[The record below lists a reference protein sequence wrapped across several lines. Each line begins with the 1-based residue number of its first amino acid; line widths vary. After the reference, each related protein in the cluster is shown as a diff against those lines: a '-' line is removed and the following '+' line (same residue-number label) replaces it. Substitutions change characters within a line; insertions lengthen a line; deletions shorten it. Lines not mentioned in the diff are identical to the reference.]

1 MDIQDSCGTLLKQIH
16 DALEKQ
22 ANNSLR
28 ADGLTMAQVGVLLM
42 LDRAEHRQ
50 MPLKE
55 LEKALHVA
63 QSTAAG
69 IVSRLEQ
76 KGLVESFG
84 DAEDRRVKV
93 VRLSGRSRL
102 LPDGGRPD
110 GRGGET
116 AALVSDRGRAGHF
129 YTAAAQGPGLLAVM
143 SAESPQSGRFAPH
156 SRAMLPTS
164 AEPGVCRQ
172 RSAIAAICL
181 PI

>member
-76 KGLVESFG
+76 KDLVESFG

-93 VRLSGRSRL
+93 VRLSEAGAGCCRTADARMAEAERQL
-102 LPDGGRPD
+102 LSSLTEAERDI
-110 GRGGET
+110 
-116 AALVSDRGRAGHF
+116 F
-129 YTAAAQGPGLLAVM
+129 ILLLRKVRD
-143 SAESPQSGRFAPH
+143 SLQ
-156 SRAMLPTS
+156 
-164 AEPGVCRQ
+164 
-172 RSAIAAICL
+172 
-181 PI
+181 

>member
-93 VRLSGRSRL
+93 VRLSEAGAGCCRTADARMAEAERQL
-102 LPDGGRPD
+102 LSSLTEAERDI
-110 GRGGET
+110 
-116 AALVSDRGRAGHF
+116 F
-129 YTAAAQGPGLLAVM
+129 ILLLRKVRD
-143 SAESPQSGRFAPH
+143 SLQ
-156 SRAMLPTS
+156 
-164 AEPGVCRQ
+164 
-172 RSAIAAICL
+172 
-181 PI
+181 

>member
-42 LDRAEHRQ
+42 LDRAEHRH

-93 VRLSGRSRL
+93 VRLSEAGAGCCRTADARMAEAERQL
-102 LPDGGRPD
+102 LSSLTEAERDI
-110 GRGGET
+110 
-116 AALVSDRGRAGHF
+116 F
-129 YTAAAQGPGLLAVM
+129 ILLLRKVRD
-143 SAESPQSGRFAPH
+143 SLQ
-156 SRAMLPTS
+156 
-164 AEPGVCRQ
+164 
-172 RSAIAAICL
+172 
-181 PI
+181 

>member
-1 MDIQDSCGTLLKQIH
+1 MTALDIQDSCGTLLKQIH

-69 IVSRLEQ
+69 IVARVERG
-76 KGLVESFG
+76 GLVESFG

-93 VRLSGRSRL
+93 VRLSEAGAGCCRTADARMAEAERQL
-102 LPDGGRPD
+102 LSSLTEAERDI
-110 GRGGET
+110 
-116 AALVSDRGRAGHF
+116 F
-129 YTAAAQGPGLLAVM
+129 ILLLRKVRD
-143 SAESPQSGRFAPH
+143 SLQ
-156 SRAMLPTS
+156 
-164 AEPGVCRQ
+164 
-172 RSAIAAICL
+172 
-181 PI
+181 

>member
-22 ANNSLR
+22 GNNSLR

-93 VRLSGRSRL
+93 VRLSEAGAGCCRTADARMAEAERQL
-102 LPDGGRPD
+102 LSSLTEAERDI
-110 GRGGET
+110 
-116 AALVSDRGRAGHF
+116 F
-129 YTAAAQGPGLLAVM
+129 ILLLRKVRD
-143 SAESPQSGRFAPH
+143 SLQ
-156 SRAMLPTS
+156 
-164 AEPGVCRQ
+164 
-172 RSAIAAICL
+172 
-181 PI
+181 

>member
-28 ADGLTMAQVGVLLM
+28 ADRLTMAQVGVLLM

-93 VRLSGRSRL
+93 VRLSEAGAGCCRTADARMAEAERQL
-102 LPDGGRPD
+102 LSSLTEAERDI
-110 GRGGET
+110 
-116 AALVSDRGRAGHF
+116 F
-129 YTAAAQGPGLLAVM
+129 ILLLRKVRD
-143 SAESPQSGRFAPH
+143 SLQ
-156 SRAMLPTS
+156 
-164 AEPGVCRQ
+164 
-172 RSAIAAICL
+172 
-181 PI
+181 

>member
-1 MDIQDSCGTLLKQIH
+1 MTALDIQDSCGTLLKQIH

-93 VRLSGRSRL
+93 VRLSEAGAGCCRTADARMAEAERQL
-102 LPDGGRPD
+102 LSSLTEAERD
-110 GRGGET
+110 
-116 AALVSDRGRAGHF
+116 F
-129 YTAAAQGPGLLAVM
+129 FILLLRKVRD
-143 SAESPQSGRFAPH
+143 SLQ
-156 SRAMLPTS
+156 
-164 AEPGVCRQ
+164 
-172 RSAIAAICL
+172 
-181 PI
+181 

>member
-93 VRLSGRSRL
+93 VRLSEAGAGCCRTADARMAEAERQMLSSLTEAERDIFIL
-102 LPDGGRPD
+102 LLRKVRDS
-110 GRGGET
+110 
-116 AALVSDRGRAGHF
+116 L
-129 YTAAAQGPGLLAVM
+129 Q
-143 SAESPQSGRFAPH
+143 
-156 SRAMLPTS
+156 
-164 AEPGVCRQ
+164 
-172 RSAIAAICL
+172 
-181 PI
+181 

>member
-93 VRLSGRSRL
+93 VRLSEAGAGCCR
-102 LPDGGRPD
+102 
-110 GRGGET
+110 T
-116 AALVSDRGRAGHF
+116 ADARM
-129 YTAAAQGPGLLAVM
+129 AAAERQLL
-143 SAESPQSGRFAPH
+143 SSLTEAERDIFILLLRKVRDSLQ
-156 SRAMLPTS
+156 
-164 AEPGVCRQ
+164 
-172 RSAIAAICL
+172 
-181 PI
+181 

>member
-76 KGLVESFG
+76 KGLVECFG

-93 VRLSGRSRL
+93 VRLSEAGAGCCRTADARMAEAERQL
-102 LPDGGRPD
+102 LSSLTEAERDI
-110 GRGGET
+110 
-116 AALVSDRGRAGHF
+116 F
-129 YTAAAQGPGLLAVM
+129 ILLLRKVRD
-143 SAESPQSGRFAPH
+143 SLQ
-156 SRAMLPTS
+156 
-164 AEPGVCRQ
+164 
-172 RSAIAAICL
+172 
-181 PI
+181 

>member
-50 MPLKE
+50 MPLKG

-93 VRLSGRSRL
+93 VRLSEAGAGCCRTADARMAEAERQL
-102 LPDGGRPD
+102 LSSLTEAERDI
-110 GRGGET
+110 
-116 AALVSDRGRAGHF
+116 F
-129 YTAAAQGPGLLAVM
+129 ILLLRKVRD
-143 SAESPQSGRFAPH
+143 SLQ
-156 SRAMLPTS
+156 
-164 AEPGVCRQ
+164 
-172 RSAIAAICL
+172 
-181 PI
+181 

>member
-1 MDIQDSCGTLLKQIH
+1 MGIQDSCGTLLKQIH

-93 VRLSGRSRL
+93 VRLSEAGAGCCRTADARMAEAERQL
-102 LPDGGRPD
+102 LSSLTEAERDI
-110 GRGGET
+110 
-116 AALVSDRGRAGHF
+116 F
-129 YTAAAQGPGLLAVM
+129 ILLLRKVRD
-143 SAESPQSGRFAPH
+143 SLQ
-156 SRAMLPTS
+156 
-164 AEPGVCRQ
+164 
-172 RSAIAAICL
+172 
-181 PI
+181 

>member
-22 ANNSLR
+22 ANNTLR

-93 VRLSGRSRL
+93 VRLSEAGAGCCRTADARMAEAERQL
-102 LPDGGRPD
+102 LSSLTEAERDI
-110 GRGGET
+110 
-116 AALVSDRGRAGHF
+116 F
-129 YTAAAQGPGLLAVM
+129 ILLLRKVRD
-143 SAESPQSGRFAPH
+143 SLQ
-156 SRAMLPTS
+156 
-164 AEPGVCRQ
+164 
-172 RSAIAAICL
+172 
-181 PI
+181 

>member
-1 MDIQDSCGTLLKQIH
+1 MTALDIQDSCGTLLKQRH

-93 VRLSGRSRL
+93 VRLSEAGAGCCRTADARMAEAERQL
-102 LPDGGRPD
+102 LSSLTEAERDI
-110 GRGGET
+110 
-116 AALVSDRGRAGHF
+116 F
-129 YTAAAQGPGLLAVM
+129 ILLLRKVRD
-143 SAESPQSGRFAPH
+143 SLQ
-156 SRAMLPTS
+156 
-164 AEPGVCRQ
+164 
-172 RSAIAAICL
+172 
-181 PI
+181 

>member
-1 MDIQDSCGTLLKQIH
+1 MTALDIQDSCGTLLKQIH

-93 VRLSGRSRL
+93 VRLSEAGAGCCRTADARMAEAERQL
-102 LPDGGRPD
+102 LSSLTEAERDI
-110 GRGGET
+110 
-116 AALVSDRGRAGHF
+116 F
-129 YTAAAQGPGLLAVM
+129 ILLLRKVRD
-143 SAESPQSGRFAPH
+143 SLQ
-156 SRAMLPTS
+156 
-164 AEPGVCRQ
+164 
-172 RSAIAAICL
+172 
-181 PI
+181 

>member
-93 VRLSGRSRL
+93 VRLSEAGAGCCRTADARMAEAERQL
-102 LPDGGRPD
+102 LSSLT
-110 GRGGET
+110 E
-116 AALVSDRGRAGHF
+116 AERASF
-129 YTAAAQGPGLLAVM
+129 ILLLRKVRD
-143 SAESPQSGRFAPH
+143 SLQ
-156 SRAMLPTS
+156 
-164 AEPGVCRQ
+164 
-172 RSAIAAICL
+172 
-181 PI
+181 

>member
-1 MDIQDSCGTLLKQIH
+1 MDIQDSCGTVLKQIH

-93 VRLSGRSRL
+93 VRLSEAGAGCCRTADARMAEAERQL
-102 LPDGGRPD
+102 LSSLTEAERDI
-110 GRGGET
+110 
-116 AALVSDRGRAGHF
+116 F
-129 YTAAAQGPGLLAVM
+129 ILLLRKVRD
-143 SAESPQSGRFAPH
+143 SLQ
-156 SRAMLPTS
+156 
-164 AEPGVCRQ
+164 
-172 RSAIAAICL
+172 
-181 PI
+181 

>member
-1 MDIQDSCGTLLKQIH
+1 MDIQESCGTLLKQIH

-22 ANNSLR
+22 ANNTLR

-93 VRLSGRSRL
+93 VRLSEAGAGCCRTADARMAEAERQL
-102 LPDGGRPD
+102 LSSLTEAERDI
-110 GRGGET
+110 
-116 AALVSDRGRAGHF
+116 F
-129 YTAAAQGPGLLAVM
+129 ILLLRKVRD
-143 SAESPQSGRFAPH
+143 SLQ
-156 SRAMLPTS
+156 
-164 AEPGVCRQ
+164 
-172 RSAIAAICL
+172 
-181 PI
+181 

>member
-28 ADGLTMAQVGVLLM
+28 ADGLTMAQVGILLM

-93 VRLSGRSRL
+93 VRLSEAGAGCCRTADARMAEAERQL
-102 LPDGGRPD
+102 LSSLTEAERDI
-110 GRGGET
+110 
-116 AALVSDRGRAGHF
+116 F
-129 YTAAAQGPGLLAVM
+129 ILLLRKVRD
-143 SAESPQSGRFAPH
+143 SLQ
-156 SRAMLPTS
+156 
-164 AEPGVCRQ
+164 
-172 RSAIAAICL
+172 
-181 PI
+181 

>member
-50 MPLKE
+50 MLLKE

-93 VRLSGRSRL
+93 VRLSEAGAGCCRTADARMAEAERQL
-102 LPDGGRPD
+102 LSSLTEAERDI
-110 GRGGET
+110 
-116 AALVSDRGRAGHF
+116 F
-129 YTAAAQGPGLLAVM
+129 ILLLRKVRD
-143 SAESPQSGRFAPH
+143 SLQ
-156 SRAMLPTS
+156 
-164 AEPGVCRQ
+164 
-172 RSAIAAICL
+172 
-181 PI
+181 

>member
-22 ANNSLR
+22 ANNRLSV
-28 ADGLTMAQVGVLLM
+28 DGVTMAQVGVVLM

-93 VRLSGRSRL
+93 VRLSEAGAGCCRTADARMAEAERQL
-102 LPDGGRPD
+102 LSSLTEAERDI
-110 GRGGET
+110 
-116 AALVSDRGRAGHF
+116 F
-129 YTAAAQGPGLLAVM
+129 ILLLRKVRD
-143 SAESPQSGRFAPH
+143 SLQ
-156 SRAMLPTS
+156 
-164 AEPGVCRQ
+164 
-172 RSAIAAICL
+172 
-181 PI
+181 

>member
-93 VRLSGRSRL
+93 VRLSEAGAGCCRTADARMAEAERQL
-102 LPDGGRPD
+102 LSSLTEAERD
-110 GRGGET
+110 
-116 AALVSDRGRAGHF
+116 F
-129 YTAAAQGPGLLAVM
+129 FILLLRKVRD
-143 SAESPQSGRFAPH
+143 SLQ
-156 SRAMLPTS
+156 
-164 AEPGVCRQ
+164 
-172 RSAIAAICL
+172 
-181 PI
+181 

>member
-50 MPLKE
+50 MLLKE

-93 VRLSGRSRL
+93 VRLSEAGAGCCRTADARMAEAERQL
-102 LPDGGRPD
+102 LSSLTEAERD
-110 GRGGET
+110 
-116 AALVSDRGRAGHF
+116 F
-129 YTAAAQGPGLLAVM
+129 FILLLRKVRD
-143 SAESPQSGRFAPH
+143 SLQ
-156 SRAMLPTS
+156 
-164 AEPGVCRQ
+164 
-172 RSAIAAICL
+172 
-181 PI
+181 

>member
-69 IVSRLEQ
+69 GADRSFSAPAIWPSRW
-76 KGLVESFG
+76 
-84 DAEDRRVKV
+84 
-93 VRLSGRSRL
+93 
-102 LPDGGRPD
+102 
-110 GRGGET
+110 
-116 AALVSDRGRAGHF
+116 
-129 YTAAAQGPGLLAVM
+129 
-143 SAESPQSGRFAPH
+143 
-156 SRAMLPTS
+156 
-164 AEPGVCRQ
+164 
-172 RSAIAAICL
+172 
-181 PI
+181 

>member
-1 MDIQDSCGTLLKQIH
+1 MPQDSCGALIKQIH

-93 VRLSGRSRL
+93 VRLSEAGAGCCRTADARMAEAERQL
-102 LPDGGRPD
+102 LSSLTEAERDI
-110 GRGGET
+110 
-116 AALVSDRGRAGHF
+116 F
-129 YTAAAQGPGLLAVM
+129 ILLLRKVRD
-143 SAESPQSGRFAPH
+143 SLQ
-156 SRAMLPTS
+156 
-164 AEPGVCRQ
+164 
-172 RSAIAAICL
+172 
-181 PI
+181 

>member
-1 MDIQDSCGTLLKQIH
+1 MTALDIQDSCGTLLKQIH

-76 KGLVESFG
+76 KGLVECFG

-93 VRLSGRSRL
+93 VRLSEAGAGCCRTADARMAEAERQL
-102 LPDGGRPD
+102 LSSLTEAERDI
-110 GRGGET
+110 
-116 AALVSDRGRAGHF
+116 F
-129 YTAAAQGPGLLAVM
+129 ILLLRKVRD
-143 SAESPQSGRFAPH
+143 SLQ
-156 SRAMLPTS
+156 
-164 AEPGVCRQ
+164 
-172 RSAIAAICL
+172 
-181 PI
+181 